1 MVIDFNAPNGAG
13 NTSRTSQTGTA
24 SVRHEAGAQ
33 SVRGASEAPEQKQ
46 PATESSVKLSEQ
58 AQQLNAIEERLR
70 QLPEVDSE
78 RVAQI
83 RQAVADGSY
92 KPDSSRIA
100 DKLLALESR

>member
-1 MVIDFNAPNGAG
+1 MVIDFNAPNAAG
-13 NTSRTSQTGTA
+13 NSSRTGQTGATA
-24 SVRHEAGAQ
+24 VKRDAGAE
-33 SVRGASEAPEQKQ
+33 SARSADKAPEQKQ
-46 PATESSVKLSEQ
+46 PAAESSVKLSEQ